1 VEHVLFQRLHATFRD
16 ALMVGRVPSGERNLT
31 GVWNGLYTYQ
41 DGRST
46 SFVAT
51 LIESGGALSGTTH
64 EASTLSGS
72 SGATLF
78 ASVAGSRRDSSVTF
92 TKTYDRPDV
101 FHQSPILYEGA
112 LNGDGTEIEGRWTI
126 AKAWSGKFL
135 MIRAPGQELKVVHKA
150 FEWT

>member
-1 VEHVLFQRLHATFRD
+1 MAQR
-16 ALMVGRVPSGERNLT
+16 VRVGERDLT

-51 LIESGGALSGTTH
+51 LIESGGSLSGTTH
-64 EASTLSGS
+64 EPSTLSGGLS
-72 SGATLF
+72 ATLY
-78 ASVAGSRRDSSVTF
+78 ASVVGSHRDASVTF

-112 LNGDGTEIEGRWTI
+112 LNGNGTEIEGRWTI
-126 AKAWSGKFL
+126 VKIWSGKFL
-135 MIRAPGQELKVVHKA
+135 MMRSPGQEIKVSRKA

>member
-1 VEHVLFQRLHATFRD
+1 MAERVRGDERD
-16 ALMVGRVPSGERNLT
+16 LT

-51 LIESGGALSGTTH
+51 LIESGGSLSGTTH
-64 EASTLSGS
+64 EPGKLSS
-72 SGATLF
+72 SLGATLY
-78 ASVAGSRRDSSVTF
+78 ASVVGSRRDAAVTF
-92 TKTYDRPDV
+92 TKTYDRPDL

-126 AKAWSGKFL
+126 VKVWSGKFL
-135 MIRAPGQELKVVHKA
+135 MIRSPGQEMQVSRKA